1 MKQKDSTRS
10 GGSRLR
16 SKRLWLSLAGASVA
30 LAAVA
35 WSAWV
40 IFGSD
45 GTKSDSLGLQSAV
58 ASSPTPA
65 PRPPQAPVEQALPV
79 RVVIPSIGVD
89 APVSVKTIGPDGV
102 MQPPNGPEDVA
113 WYDFSARPG
122 GGGNAVFSA
131 HVDYHDYGPAVFAR
145 LKDLKKGDAVE
156 VRLADG
162 SVHDYE
168 VVLSVTYP
176 AATAPTPEIVGAT
189 SSEMI
194 TLITCAG
201 TFDAASRQYSDRLV
215 VRALPTGDGTHA
227 SGLGTG

>member
-1 MKQKDSTRS
+1 MTEKDGGRS

-16 SKRLWLSLAGASVA
+16 SKRLWLAMAGASLA

-45 GTKSDSLGLQSAV
+45 GSDSVSQDFQAV
-58 ASSPTPA
+58 AAASPTAA

-89 APVSVKTIGPDGV
+89 APVSVKTVGPDGT
-102 MQPPNGPEDVA
+102 MQPPNGPEDIA

-122 GGGNAVFSA
+122 SGGNAVFSA

-145 LKDLKKGDAVE
+145 LKDLKKGAAVE

-162 SVHDYE
+162 SVHEYQ
-168 VVLSVTYP
+168 VFLSVTYP
-176 AATAPTPEIVGAT
+176 AATAPTREIVGAT
-189 SSEMI
+189 GREMI

-201 TFDAASRQYSDRLV
+201 TFDASTRQYSDRLV
-215 VRALPTGDGTHA
+215 VRATPAGGGTHA
-227 SGLGTG
+227 NG

>member
-1 MKQKDSTRS
+1 MTKKD
-10 GGSRLR
+10 GGRTGRSRLR
-16 SKRLWLSLAGASVA
+16 SKRLWLGLAGASLA

-40 IFGSD
+40 IFGGD
-45 GTKSDSLGLQSAV
+45 GSESNSQDFASVT

-65 PRPPQAPVEQALPV
+65 PQPPQAPVKQALPV

-89 APVSVKTIGPDGV
+89 APVSVKTIEPNGT

-122 GGGNAVFSA
+122 SGGNAVFSA

-145 LKDLKKGDAVE
+145 LRELKKGDAVE
-156 VRLADG
+156 VRLDDG
-162 SVHDYE
+162 SVRDYE

-176 AATAPTPEIVGAT
+176 AATAPFQEIVGAT
-189 SSEMI
+189 SSEMV

-201 TFDAASRQYSDRLV
+201 SFDEASRQYNHRLV
-215 VRALPTGDGTHA
+215 VRAVPEMAAERALTG
-227 SGLGTG
+227 

>member
-1 MKQKDSTRS
+1 MTKKGGGRS

-16 SKRLWLSLAGASVA
+16 SKRLWLGLAAATLA
-30 LAAVA
+30 LAVVA

-45 GTKSDSLGLQSAV
+45 GNQSNSPDFQAV
-58 ASSPTPA
+58 AASSPTAA
-65 PRPPQAPVEQALPV
+65 PKPPQAPVEQALPA

-89 APVSVKTIGPDGV
+89 APVSVKTIGPDGT

-122 GGGNAVFSA
+122 AGGNAVFSA

-145 LKDLKKGDAVE
+145 LKDLKKGDIVE

-162 SVHDYE
+162 SVRDYE

-176 AATAPTPEIVGAT
+176 AATAPFQEIVGVT
-189 SSEMI
+189 SGEMV

-201 TFDAASRQYSDRLV
+201 TFDAASRQYSHRLV
-215 VRALPTGDGTHA
+215 VRASPTGDETHA
-227 SGLGTG
+227 NGLGTG